1 MATLEKLRNRAG
13 TLVAV
18 VIGLALLAF
27 ILGDLFGSGG
37 SLFTKNQFEIAEISG
52 KSIPY
57 QHYQERIDHITELNK
72 ASRRQTSLDEQT
84 TENIREE
91 VWNEL
96 VQEYALGSK
105 YKNLGIT
112 VSSEE
117 LFDMVQGRK
126 LHPIIRQ
133 EFGNPQTGLVDPA
146 IVVQFLKSLDAD
158 PSGLQR
164 SIWLYLENLIIRDRL
179 FSKYNNLVTKGMF
192 VTDFHAARSIEERNK
207 RVDFNFVVARYSTID
222 DSLVAV
228 TSSDLKAYYKKHS
241 HEFEQK
247 ASRDVEYVVFSIL
260 PSQDDFIMAEE
271 WINRIKDDFINASDA
286 VQFTNLNSDTPYR
299 NQFLNQGQLPT
310 EELNEWAFAAKQ
322 GEVYGPTFDGDSYLL
337 ARLVDLAFLADSV
350 KARHILISPQGQD
363 QVQYDAA
370 KTKADSLLKV
380 VKSSKNFAALA
391 VQYSNDPGSAT
402 QGGDLG
408 WFPEGAMVQ
417 PFNDACFNGNK
428 GDIVLVETQFGFHI
442 IEIQDKSKPSKK
454 VKVALLERTVVP
466 STRTYQKIYQEA
478 SEFAGLNNSYE
489 KFEKAVLEKKLSKRI
504 ASNLNESDRRVAGL
518 ENPREMVRWAYK
530 SKLHAVSPVFEFGD
544 NFIVATLTRVRE
556 DGIASLEQVE
566 EEVKANVIR
575 DKKAEMLMKKFN
587 DAMSTTKNLDD
598 LAANLSVSIQNAS
611 RTSFSSFSLPVVGF
625 EPSVI
630 ATAVYS
636 EEGVLTGPIK
646 GNSGVYA
653 LTVNAVNIEEGD
665 QLAERNRL
673 LNLYESRTL
682 REVYEAIK
690 GDARIKDNRTKFF

>member
-57 QHYQERIDHITELNK
+57 QLYQERIDNITELNK

-96 VQEYALGSK
+96 VQEYVLGSR

-133 EFGNPQTGLVDPA
+133 EFGNPQTGVVDPA
-146 IVVQFLKSLDAD
+146 MVVQFLKSLDAD

-164 SIWLYLENLIIRDRL
+164 AIWLYLENLIIRDRL
-179 FSKYNNLVTKGMF
+179 FSKYNNLITKGMF
-192 VTDFHAARSIEERNK
+192 VTNLHADRSIEERNK
-207 RVDFNFVVARYSTID
+207 RVDFNFVVARYSTIS
-222 DSLVAV
+222 DSLVTV
-228 TSSDLKAYYKKHS
+228 TASDLKAYYKKHN

-247 ASRDVEYVVFSIL
+247 ASRDVEYVVFPIL
-260 PSQDDFIMAEE
+260 PSQDDFTLAEE
-271 WINRIKDDFINASDA
+271 WINRIKEDFVNASDA

-299 NQFLNQGQLPT
+299 NQYFNQGQLPT
-310 EELNEWAFAAKQ
+310 EELNDWAFSAKE
-322 GEVYGPTFDGDSYLL
+322 GEVFGPEFDGGSYLL
-337 ARLVDLAFLADSV
+337 ARLVDVAFLADSV
-350 KARHILISPQGQD
+350 KARHILIG
-363 QVQYDAA
+363 VQQQTQEEYNAA
-370 KTKADSLLKV
+370 KAKADSLLKV
-380 VKSSKNFAALA
+380 VKSSRNFATLA
-391 VQYSNDPGSAT
+391 QQHSSDPGSANL
-402 QGGDLG
+402 GGDLG

-466 STRTYQKIYQEA
+466 STRTYQRIYQEA
-478 SEFAGLNNSYE
+478 SEFAGLNNTYE
-489 KFEKAVLEKKLSKRI
+489 KFENAVLEKKLSKRI
-504 ASNLNESDRRVAGL
+504 ASNLNEADRRVAGL
-518 ENPREMVRWAYK
+518 ENPREMVRWAYR
-530 SKLHAVSPVFEFGD
+530 SKEKAVSPVFEFGE
-544 NFIVATLTRVRE
+544 NFVVAALTRVRE
-556 DGIASLEQVE
+556 EGSAPLSQVE
-566 EEVKANVIR
+566 DDIKAIVIR
-575 DKKAEMLMKKFN
+575 DKKAEILMKRFTE
-587 DAMSTTKNLDD
+587 AMNTSKNLDD
-598 LAANLSVSIQNAS
+598 LASSLSVSIQNAS

-625 EPSVI
+625 EPAVI

-636 EEGVLTGPIK
+636 EEGVLTGPVK

-653 LTVNAVNIEEGD
+653 LTVNAVNVEEAD
-665 QLAERNRL
+665 QYTESSRL
-673 LNLYESRTL
+673 LNLYQSRTL
-682 REVYEAIK
+682 REVYDAIK
-690 GDARIKDNRTKFF
+690 TDSKIKDNRSKFF